1 MNFCFRRLVGVGST
15 PPRGFMA
22 NKNYLTLKALIAII
36 FLLIG
41 LQYLNVL
48 QVNEKRRG
56 PRYDRL
62 NSYV

>member
-1 MNFCFRRLVGVGST
+1 
-15 PPRGFMA
+15 MA

-56 PRYDRL
+56 PR
-62 NSYV
+62 